1 MMSKDEI
8 RKMTVPQLRQL
19 IRQHN
24 VRGYSSMK
32 KEQLV
37 DIIHKK
43 QQTTKRNLKPQ
54 LPLDVVVNRALTA
67 KEERVRKK
75 KFQQKKRGPTKLA
88 PVLGA
93 CGPTT
98 HPLHLS
104 HLAASG
110 LGGCCGG
117 LQRGRGCVRR
127 LVVRI

>member
-75 KFQQKKRGPTKLA
+75 KFQQKKRGPTKLERKLVPELSKKTFPKGVVATAAEDLRRSTRARRA
-88 PVLGA
+88 PRKL
-93 CGPTT
+93 
-98 HPLHLS
+98 
-104 HLAASG
+104 
-110 LGGCCGG
+110 
-117 LQRGRGCVRR
+117 RD
-127 LVVRI
+127 